1 MSETSVSGVPL
12 DAASLHAIVDAVR
25 RDIVWVGEQRVA
37 LQTLLAGVDAVILV
51 LLPDRILPDVDE
63 GEVPPP
69 VVRALPGL
77 VIELETK
84 VIQRYAKISQSLRRP
99 PD

>member
-1 MSETSVSGVPL
+1 MAETAVSGVPL

-25 RDIVWVGEQRVA
+25 RDVVWVGEQRVA

-63 GEVPPP
+63 GEVPPL

-77 VIELETK
+77 LKSLKRRLSKAT
-84 VIQRYAKISQSLRRP
+84 QRSHNH
-99 PD
+99 